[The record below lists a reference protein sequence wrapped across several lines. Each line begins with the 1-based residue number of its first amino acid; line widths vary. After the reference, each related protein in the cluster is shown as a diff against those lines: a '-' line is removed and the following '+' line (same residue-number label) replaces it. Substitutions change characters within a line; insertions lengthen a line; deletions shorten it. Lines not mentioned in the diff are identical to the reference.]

1 MLNQDFLKSI
11 PHSPGVYMML
21 DRKSTVLYVGK
32 AKDLYKRLATYVHFS
47 GAAHSKTA
55 AMLSHVGKVSTLIT
69 HTEKE
74 ALILESSLIKKHRP
88 KYNVILRDD
97 KSYPLIKV
105 TLQEEWPRVF
115 MTRRKRK
122 DGARYF
128 GPYSSSSAMWSTLK
142 LLSSL
147 FPLRRCKGSI
157 LKPRKRPCLN
167 HQMNQCMAPC
177 AGIADRAQYIAMVNK
192 VIMFLEGRNRRLLS
206 DLQAEM
212 TRASASMDF
221 EKAAIIRDQMRA
233 LNRTLEKQVVVS
245 ELEKDRD
252 VFGLARNGASVSIA
266 LLYIRGGMIQGSRS
280 FFLADPYGD
289 DAAILSQVLKLIYD
303 ETAPPPTE
311 ILLPVTIED
320 QDILAERLADFV
332 GKKVSLTVPMRGDRR
347 HLIAMANTNA
357 KQLFED
363 IKRKEQSWKT
373 LSDAM
378 MKKLSL
384 VSPPQTIECI
394 DISNISGTNSVGS
407 LISFKDGEPYKQA
420 YRHFKIKSVHGPDD
434 YASMREVLSRRF
446 ERGVENNDLPD
457 LLIVDGGRGQLG
469 IAEATAKDFGIINSI
484 DLLGIAKERHDEG
497 EKLYKP
503 GRKNPII
510 LPPHNPVLL
519 YLMRIRDEA
528 HRYGI
533 TFHRSLRRKNTLSSV
548 IDQIPGIGSLKK
560 KQLLISLGSMKKI
573 SQASVNE
580 LKNVDG
586 IGSQLAEEIY
596 QFFRTSG
603 IEK

>member
-21 DRKSTVLYVGK
+21 DRKSNVLYVGK

-55 AMLSHVGKVSTLIT
+55 VMLSQVGKVNTLIT

-74 ALILESSLIKKHRP
+74 ALILEASLIKKHRP

-147 FPLRRCKGSI
+147 FPLRRCKGGT

-177 AGIADRAQYIAMVNK
+177 AGIADRAQYIAMVDK
-192 VIMFLEGRNRRLLS
+192 VILFLEGRNRQLLS

-212 TRASASMDF
+212 TRASASMEF
-221 EKAAIIRDQMRA
+221 EKAALVRDQMRS

-252 VFGLARNGASVSIA
+252 VFGLARKGASVSTA

-289 DAAILSQVLKLIYD
+289 DAAILSQVLKLMYD
-303 ETAPPPTE
+303 ETAPPPAE
-311 ILLPVTIED
+311 ILLPVNIED
-320 QDILAERLADFV
+320 QDILAERLADFI

-378 MKKLSL
+378 MRKLAL
-384 VSPPQTIECI
+384 DSPPQAIECI
-394 DISNISGTNSVGS
+394 DISNISGTNTVGS
-407 LISFKDGEPYKQA
+407 LISFKDGEPDKQA

-469 IAEATAKDFGIINSI
+469 IAEAVAKDFGIIDSI
-484 DLLGIAKERHDEG
+484 DLLGIAKERNDEG

-510 LPPHNPVLL
+510 LLPHNPVLL
-519 YLMRIRDEA
+519 YIMRIRDEA

-533 TFHRSLRRKNTLSSV
+533 TFHRSLRRKSTMSSV
-548 IDQIPGIGSLKK
+548 IDQIPGVGSLRK

-596 QFFRTSG
+596 QFFRT
-603 IEK
+603 